1 MFFVLVAI
9 PSSIAQLRLL
19 PGELKIDALGDA
31 LMQFNNINKTVGYD
45 ISFYQQQGFV
55 ISETNVGARFTIE
68 EGGNVGIGL
77 LNPES
82 LFHVAGSAEIN
93 GKLSLLF
100 GDDNVIVGENAG
112 NALNGGSDNTFVGE
126 KAGNLTTTGSD
137 NVFLGNDAGRFN
149 TTGSGNVFLGG
160 DAGQNSTTATGN
172 IAIGRAALLQTTT
185 ETGLVAI
192 GDSALFNN
200 KEGVLFDDP
209 ELGPIIGGGNQNT
222 AIGTKALYA
231 NTAGASNTAVG
242 WKAMEANTK
251 GYSNTAIGDIA
262 LRNNTEGINN
272 TGIGYAAL
280 FTNSTGNFNNA
291 LGAYSLGNNQTGSG
305 NTAVG
310 DDAMR
315 LNTSGRVNTAVG
327 LEALRGNTTGED
339 NVALGFSA
347 FSTGSAYSNSTGL
360 GHDAEPGASNTIRLG
375 NNAVTTIGGTVDFTV
390 TSDARFKTEVQ
401 EDVPG
406 IAFIESLRPVTYHL
420 DWQAMD
426 DWRAE
431 HLGERD
437 SSDYAEKR
445 DIETIKFTGFLAQE
459 VEAAARDM
467 GYDFSGVDAPDTDQQ
482 AYGLRYATFVVPL
495 VKATQEQ
502 QTEIRDLK
510 SEVGDRKSEMEDLRS
525 EIRDQKLVNERLQ
538 NELDEL
544 RFIMEQ
550 ILATQPQDE
559 TPVILNQSPSLQQN
573 QPNPTNGMTRV
584 SYFLPEGKSGELII
598 TAIDGKELQR
608 ITLSQKGKGQMDL
621 QTRNL
626 PSGTYNYSLV
636 VDGQVIDTKRMV
648 LQK

>member
-1 MFFVLVAI
+1 MFFLLVAI
-9 PSSIAQLRLL
+9 PASIAQLRLL

-45 ISFYQQQGFV
+45 ISFFDQQGFV
-55 ISETNVGARFTIE
+55 INETNVGPRFTIE
-68 EGGNVGIGL
+68 QGGNVGIGL

-100 GDDNVIVGENAG
+100 GDDNVIVGDNAG
-112 NALNGGSDNTFVGE
+112 NALSGGSDNTFVGE

-160 DAGQNSTTATGN
+160 DAGENSTTATGN
-172 IAIGRAALLQTTT
+172 IAIGRATLFQTTT

-200 KEGVLFDDP
+200 KEGIIFDDP
-209 ELGPIIGGGNQNT
+209 IDPIIGGGNRNI

-231 NTAGASNTAVG
+231 NTVGAFNTAVG
-242 WKAMEANTK
+242 WMAMEANTT
-251 GYSNTAIGDIA
+251 GYSNTAVGDIA
-262 LRNNTEGINN
+262 LRNNTEGIDN

-280 FTNSTGNFNNA
+280 NANTTGNFNNA
-291 LGAYSLGNNQTGSG
+291 LGAYSLSNNQTGSG
-305 NTAVG
+305 NTSVG

-327 LEALRGNTTGED
+327 LEALRGNTTGEE

-347 FSTGSAYSNSTGL
+347 FSTGSTYSNSTGL
-360 GHDAEPGASNTIRLG
+360 GHNAEPGASNTIRLG
-375 NNAVTTIGGTVDFTV
+375 NDAVTTIGGNVDFTV
-390 TSDARFKTEVQ
+390 TSDARFKTEVR

-406 IAFIESLRPVTYHL
+406 MAFIESLRPVTYHL

-445 DIETIKFTGFLAQE
+445 DIEKIKFTGFLAQE
-459 VEAAARDM
+459 VEAAADDM
-467 GYDFSGVDAPDTDQQ
+467 NYDFSGVDAPDTDQQ

-495 VKATQEQ
+495 VKATQELHEDLRQ
-502 QTEIRDLK
+502 KTEEIESLK
-510 SEVGDRKSEMEDLRS
+510 SEV
-525 EIRDQKLVNERLQ
+525 RDQKLVNERLQ

-544 RFIMEQ
+544 RSMMEQ
-550 ILATQPQDE
+550 MIGSQKE
-559 TPVILNQSPSLQQN
+559 ESPVILNQAPSLEQN
-573 QPNPTNGMTRV
+573 EPNPTNGMTRV
-584 SYFLPEGKSGELII
+584 RYFLPSGKNGELVI
-598 TAIDGKELQR
+598 TTIDGKELQR
-608 ITLSQKGKGQMDL
+608 IKLSQKGKGQLDL

-636 VDGQVIDTKRMV
+636 VDGQIVDTKRMV
-648 LQK
+648 LLK

>member
-1 MFFVLVAI
+1 MFFLLVAV
-9 PSSIAQLRLL
+9 PASIAQLRLL

-45 ISFYQQQGFV
+45 ISFYDQQGFV
-55 ISETNVGARFTIE
+55 INETNIGPRFTIE
-68 EGGNVGIGL
+68 QGGNVGIGL

-160 DAGQNSTTATGN
+160 DAGENSTTATGN
-172 IAIGRAALLQTTT
+172 IAIGRATLFQTTI

-200 KEGVLFDDP
+200 KEGVIFEDP
-209 ELGPIIGGGNQNT
+209 PLEPIIGGGNRNT

-231 NTAGASNTAVG
+231 NTVGASNTAIG
-242 WKAMEANTK
+242 WLAMENNTT
-251 GYSNTAIGDIA
+251 GYSNTAVGDIA
-262 LRNNTEGINN
+262 LQNNTEGIDNN
-272 TGIGYAAL
+272 AIGFFAL
-280 FTNSTGNFNNA
+280 NANSTGNFNNA

-339 NVALGFSA
+339 NTALGFSA

-360 GHDAEPGASNTIRLG
+360 GYNAEPGASNTIRLG
-375 NNAVTTIGGTVDFTV
+375 NDAVTTIGGNVDFTV
-390 TSDARFKTEVQ
+390 TSDARFKTEVR

-406 IAFIESLRPVTYHL
+406 MAFIESLRPVTYHL

-431 HLGERD
+431 HLTERD

-445 DIETIKFTGFLAQE
+445 AIEAIKFTGFLAQE
-459 VEAAARDM
+459 VEAAANDLN
-467 GYDFSGVDAPDTDQQ
+467 YDFSGVDAPDTDQQ

-502 QTEIRDLK
+502 QTEIRSLK
-510 SEVGDRKSEMEDLRS
+510 S
-525 EIRDQKLVNERLQ
+525 EIRDQKLVNEQLQ

-544 RFIMEQ
+544 RSMMEQ
-550 ILATQPQDE
+550 IMGNQPQE
-559 TPVILNQSPSLQQN
+559 EAPVILNQAPALEQN

-584 SYFLPEGKSGELII
+584 GYFLPSGKSGELII
-598 TAIDGKELQR
+598 TAMDGKELQR
-608 ITLSQKGKGQMDL
+608 ITLSQNGEGQIDL

-626 PSGTYNYSLV
+626 PAGTYNYSLV
-636 VDGQVIDTKRMV
+636 VDGQIIDTKRMV